1 MGKTAKIII
10 GILVIAFL
18 VWGGIFFKNSKLG
31 QGLLTINNL
40 VEDSYVTY
48 FVNDPTAQ
56 AIPYFTVITNGLAA
70 PQKVDIITKSG
81 TIVKN
86 NLYTG
91 GASSGN
97 TFSWD
102 MKDNAGALVPT
113 GKYKFRAVIA
123 GDEGTQ
129 YEGKQ
134 QRIESPLF
142 MIFNNP
148 AQ

>member
-1 MGKTAKIII
+1 
-10 GILVIAFL
+10 
-18 VWGGIFFKNSKLG
+18 
-31 QGLLTINNL
+31 
-40 VEDSYVTY
+40 
-48 FVNDPTAQ
+48 
-56 AIPYFTVITNGLAA
+56 
-70 PQKVDIITKSG
+70 
-81 TIVKN
+81 VKN